1 MISSKVTLLLIPMLF
16 LAMVTAQAEGET
28 NDQDSGK
35 LLSCE
40 ELKEKEDWTDDEFNN
55 CVKQRE
61 ELKKAAGEIAKGFG
75 NLAKGAGGLALGLA
89 TWLIVVI
96 VIVVICCCGIPIGIT
111 IWCCCCKNKGGS
123 GGASHA

>member
-40 ELKEKEDWTDDEFNN
+40 EQKEKENWTDDEFNT
-55 CVKQRE
+55 CVEQR
-61 ELKKAAGEIAKGFG
+61 KA
-75 NLAKGAGGLALGLA
+75 LAKGLGDALSGLGKAAGGLAIGMA

-96 VIVVICCCGIPIGIT
+96 VIVVICCCGIPLGIT

>member
-28 NDQDSGK
+28 NDQSTGK

-61 ELKKAAGEIAKGFG
+61 ELKKAGAEIAKGLG
-75 NLAKGAGGLALGLA
+75 NLVKGAGGVALGLA

>member
-1 MISSKVTLLLIPMLF
+1 MGISSKVTLLLIPMLF

-40 ELKEKEDWTDDEFNN
+40 EQKEKENWTDDEFNT
-55 CVKQRE
+55 CVEQR
-61 ELKKAAGEIAKGFG
+61 KA
-75 NLAKGAGGLALGLA
+75 LAKGLGDALSGLGKAAGGLAIGMA
-89 TWLIVVI
+89 TWLIVV
-96 VIVVICCCGIPIGIT
+96 VVICCCGIPLGIT

-123 GGASHA
+123 GGASH

>member
-1 MISSKVTLLLIPMLF
+1 MISSKMNLLLLPMLF
-16 LAMVTAQAEGET
+16 LAIVTTKAEGQT
-28 NDQDSGK
+28 NYLSSGK

-40 ELKEKEDWTDDEFNN
+40 ELKEKEDWTDDEFNT
-55 CVKQRE
+55 CVEQR
-61 ELKKAAGEIAKGFG
+61 KALADIGKGLG
-75 NLAKGAGGLALGLA
+75 DAMKAAGGLALGMA

-96 VIVVICCCGIPIGIT
+96 VIVVICCCGIPLGIT

>member
-28 NDQDSGK
+28 NDQGTS

-61 ELKKAAGEIAKGFG
+61 ELKKAAGEIAKGLG
-75 NLAKGAGGLALGLA
+75 NLVKGAGGVALGLA

-123 GGASHA
+123 GGTSHA